1 MNKKIYNLTNGKIVN
16 TDDLKILAKKLGV
29 EYNGNG
35 KNGNLYQKLK
45 GLGLKG
51 FANGGI
57 VRDELEGKIKKNG
70 DSLLA
75 SINPNETVL
84 TEKFTNLMPDA
95 VDMMSKF
102 VKVDLPDV
110 SKFITPISQPTTID
124 SHIDINLPNVENGV
138 DFIAELKK
146 PKVQKALQSVTTDL
160 LAGGSKLGI
169 NRFK

>member
-1 MNKKIYNLTNGKIVN
+1 MQWFKVPNKIFFEKGSIKYLEVMRDISRVFIV
-16 TDDLKILAKKLGV
+16 TDKAMVKLGYTDKILYYLRNRKNKVHSYIFDQV
-29 EYNGNG
+29 EPDPSFDTIN
-35 KNGNLYQKLK
+35 K
-45 GLGLKG
+45 G
-51 FANGGI
+51 
-57 VRDELEGKIKKNG
+57 
-70 DSLLA
+70 
-75 SINPNETVL
+75 
-84 TEKFTNLMPDA
+84 
-95 VDMMSKF
+95 VDMMRKF

>member
-1 MNKKIYNLTNGKIVN
+1 M
-16 TDDLKILAKKLGV
+16 AKKLGV
-29 EYNGNG
+29 TDTKFDKSGA
-35 KNGNLYQKLK
+35 LYKKLHS
-45 GLGLKG
+45 LKVLG

-95 VDMMSKF
+95 VDMMRKF